1 MATAAPEIKPDY
13 SGRNRHFCFTDEH
26 EALRESIQSF
36 AAKELAPHSSEWE
49 ETGFPDSVFTRMGE
63 LGFLGIHFPEEYGG
77 QGGDY
82 LMSIVRG
89 EAMAYANNGGLVMG
103 VAVHTDMAT
112 PPILK
117 FGSEDLKQRYL
128 VPAIKGEKISSL
140 GITEPGA
147 GSDVAGI
154 RTRAER
160 DGDEYVINGSK
171 TFITNGARA
180 DFIVLVTK
188 TSADAGYDGFSLFVV
203 DKDTPGFH
211 VSRKLDKLG
220 MHSSDTAE
228 LTFEDV
234 RVPAENLLGEEGKG
248 FYHIMWE
255 LQGERLIGA
264 AGAVAGAQR
273 VFDKTLEYAKE
284 RSAFGRPIGRFQAI
298 RHKFADMATK
308 IETAR
313 QMTYT
318 TAWRVE
324 QGDYPV
330 REISMAKLYASRIA
344 CEVCD
349 ECIQIHGGYGYM
361 KEYDVERA
369 WRDMRLNRIGA
380 GTDEIMLEVIGRSY
394 GV

>member
-1 MATAAPEIKPDY
+1 
-13 SGRNRHFCFTDEH
+13 
-26 EALRESIQSF
+26 
-36 AAKELAPHSSEWE
+36 
-49 ETGFPDSVFTRMGE
+49 MG
-63 LGFLGIHFPEEYGG
+63 I
-77 QGGDY
+77 
-82 LMSIVRG
+82 
-89 EAMAYANNGGLVMG
+89 
-103 VAVHTDMAT
+103 AVHTDMAT

-117 FGSEDLKQRYL
+117 FGSEYLKQTYL

-140 GITEPGA
+140 GISEPGA

-154 RTRAER
+154 RTRAVR

-188 TSADAGYDGFSLFVV
+188 TDPDAGYDGFSLFVV
-203 DKDTPGFH
+203 DKQSPGFT
-211 VSRKLDKLG
+211 VSKKLEKLG

-228 LTFEDV
+228 LSFDDV
-234 RVPAENLLGEEGKG
+234 RVPVENLLGEEGKG

-264 AGAVAGAQR
+264 AGCVAGAQR
-273 VFDKTLEYAKE
+273 VFDQTLAYAKD
-284 RSAFGRPIGRFQAI
+284 RNAFGRPIGRFQAI
-298 RHKFADMATK
+298 RHKFAEMATK

-313 QMTYT
+313 QMVYT

-344 CEVCD
+344 VEVCD
-349 ECIQIHGGYGYM
+349 EAIQIHGGYGYM
-361 KEYDVERA
+361 KEYNVERA

-394 GV
+394 GL

>member
-1 MATAAPEIKPDY
+1 M
-13 SGRNRHFCFTDEH
+13 
-26 EALRESIQSF
+26 
-36 AAKELAPHSSEWE
+36 
-49 ETGFPDSVFTRMGE
+49 
-63 LGFLGIHFPEEYGG
+63 
-77 QGGDY
+77 
-82 LMSIVRG
+82 
-89 EAMAYANNGGLVMG
+89 
-103 VAVHTDMAT
+103 
-112 PPILK
+112 
-117 FGSEDLKQRYL
+117 
-128 VPAIKGEKISSL
+128 
-140 GITEPGA
+140 
-147 GSDVAGI
+147 
-154 RTRAER
+154 R

-188 TSADAGYDGFSLFVV
+188 TEPDAGYDGFSLFVV
-203 DKDTPGFH
+203 DKDSPGFH
-211 VSRKLDKLG
+211 VSRKLEKLG

-284 RSAFGRPIGRFQAI
+284 RNAFGRPIGRFQAI
-298 RHKFADMATK
+298 RHKLAEMATK

-313 QMTYT
+313 QMVYT
-318 TAWRVE
+318 TAWRVD

-349 ECIQIHGGYGYM
+349 EAVQIHGGYGYM
-361 KEYDVERA
+361 KEYEVERA